1 MGKQETGVTM
11 FSKQEKSI
19 IIMALLYFKNDY
31 SPQDQKELD
40 FDLNESDEFINTEL
54 ETIIQ
59 KLVDDFIG
67 PTRDCVAPA
76 DRCS

>member
-1 MGKQETGVTM
+1 M
-11 FSKQEKSI
+11 FSKQEKNI

-31 SPQDQKELD
+31 SPKDQEELD
-40 FDLNESDEFINTEL
+40 FTLNESDEYINPEL

-67 PTRDCVAPA
+67 PTWDNPDSPRDCAA
-76 DRCS
+76 LHHDD